1 MGQTT
6 QKHGSGQGGSK
17 RRSSRTPPA
26 VSRASQAKVAFPYE
40 EYDHMD
46 VALGDILRGERAT
59 VGKSLLDVERDL
71 KIKASYIAAIEHAD
85 LAAFASPGFIAGYVR
100 SYARYLGLD
109 PEWTF
114 ARFQRES
121 GFYGVHGFS
130 AKQADAA
137 KRRLADAPGA
147 RIDPNDV
154 IRAARVNFAPE
165 KERWSDKIEPGAL
178 GSIAV
183 LVALVL
189 GIGYGAWAVLYDIQR
204 LQFAPIDDAPESF
217 AQLDDSTLDRLT
229 APGPGETGGSVALA
243 GDSNFDRIY
252 RPQALEAP
260 VLTPRDRPL
269 ASLDPDA
276 TGVLVDPEIRLAERN
291 ANAPQPRPDSVQ
303 VTQGPVDD
311 VLVFAVRP
319 TWLQVRSAS
328 GTVLFEGN
336 LAEGESFTLP
346 ATAQAPDLRTSNGGS
361 IYFAVNGVTFGPAGE
376 VGAVARDVTLT
387 ADAISERYFMADP
400 TADPDL
406 PRVAALVLN
415 GETSEGS
422 DN

>member
-6 QKHGSGQGGSK
+6 QRNGTGQGGSK
-17 RRSSRTPPA
+17 RRASRAQAGTA
-26 VSRASQAKVAFPYE
+26 RASQAKVAFPYE
-40 EYDHMD
+40 EYDQMD

-130 AKQADAA
+130 ARQADAA

-204 LQFAPIDDAPESF
+204 LQFAPIDDTADSI
-217 AQLDDSTLDRLT
+217 AQIDDARDPLGTEQAGDL
-229 APGPGETGGSVALA
+229 ALA
-243 GDSNFDRIY
+243 GDTNFDRIY
-252 RPQALEAP
+252 RPQTLDAP

-276 TGVLVDPEIRLAERN
+276 TGALIDPEIRLAERN
-291 ANAPQPRPDSVQ
+291 ANAPLPRPDGGVQ
-303 VTQGPVDD
+303 VTEGPVDD
-311 VLVFAVRP
+311 VLIFAVRP
-319 TWLQVRSAS
+319 TWLQVRSAA
-328 GTVLFEGN
+328 GIVLFEGN
-336 LAEGESFTLP
+336 LAEGESFALP

-376 VGAVARDVTLT
+376 AGAVARDVTLT

-406 PRVAALVLN
+406 PRVAALVLG
-415 GETSEGS
+415 GESSEGS